1 MIEPTTILFLIGAYY
16 ALKIW
21 LGLMAFAIAGVAA
34 LAAIHAKE
42 MDGK

>member
-21 LGLMAFAIAGVAA
+21 VGLVAFAVIGVAVA
-34 LAAIHAKE
+34 SVL
-42 MDGK
+42 